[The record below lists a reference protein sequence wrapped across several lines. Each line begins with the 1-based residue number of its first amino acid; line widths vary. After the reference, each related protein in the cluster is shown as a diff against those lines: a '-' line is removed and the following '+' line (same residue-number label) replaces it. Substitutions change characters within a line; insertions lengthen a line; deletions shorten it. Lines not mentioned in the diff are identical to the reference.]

1 MTEVNG
7 YADIDLL
14 TGVLRDRRWFYQP
27 KTPRSVQ
34 IKRLSEK
41 KGSIF
46 AYRMLQLY
54 ISHAPADRKTLE
66 KLLVWL
72 RPLEEKYFLK
82 IWYDTGYPALPPFP
96 PAWQL
101 LLFWY
106 KPPKPEFPYHPELP
120 AKAAD
125 AHIYL
130 FLTSHASL
138 ITAYIDQIE
147 VTTAVD
153 RYVHLGEDLVRVF
166 PVLVSPSVWQ
176 KHSRLSGFKV
186 LGPPASLAAI
196 VPQEEGYKQL
206 VEQLEPAIVELRQN
220 WIEEYRRA
228 GLSTEGFFRPPEKE
242 IPNTGITPLPG
253 WAGWV
258 ILFGIIYVVT
268 AWYTNYCAPRMYHG
282 IRREIPIREEQPEM
296 YRRERPYRPADTTG
310 LPLQDEPDAPL
321 RPTRYRETQ

>member
-1 MTEVNG
+1 
-7 YADIDLL
+7 
-14 TGVLRDRRWFYQP
+14 
-27 KTPRSVQ
+27 
-34 IKRLSEK
+34 
-41 KGSIF
+41 
-46 AYRMLQLY
+46 MLQLY
-54 ISHAPADRKTLE
+54 ISHTPADRKTLE

-82 IWYDTGYPALPPFP
+82 IWYDTGYPSLPPFP

-120 AKAAD
+120 AKAAG
-125 AHIYL
+125 AQIYL

-176 KHSRLSGFKV
+176 KHSRLAGFKV
-186 LGPPASLAAI
+186 LGPPASLAST

-206 VEQLEPAIVELRQN
+206 IEQLEPAIIQLRQN

-228 GLSTEGFFRPPEKE
+228 GMPTDGFFRPPEKE

-282 IRREIPIREEQPEM
+282 FRREIPIREEQPEV
-296 YRRERPYRPADTTG
+296 YQRERPYRPADTTD
-310 LPLQDEPDAPL
+310 LPPQVEPDTPL
-321 RPTRYRETQ
+321 RPKSYR